1 MSSIVQK
8 ILYLC
13 RVSCHTKSGCD
24 IINAVGVM
32 TQTSDCD
39 VTCIV
44 YILNCI
50 LDVVSYVKVV
60 LS

>member
-1 MSSIVQK
+1 MF
-8 ILYLC
+8 
-13 RVSCHTKSGCD
+13 CHTKSGCD
-24 IINAVGVM
+24 ALKTVGGM
-32 TQTSDCD
+32 TQTSDGD
-39 VTCIV
+39 VTWIV

>member
-8 ILYLC
+8 MLYLC
-13 RVSCHTKSGCD
+13 RVLCHTKSGCD
-24 IINAVGVM
+24 ALNIVDVM
-32 TQTSDCD
+32 TQSSDCD
-39 VTCIV
+39 VTKIV

>member
-1 MSSIVQK
+1 MPSIVQK
-8 ILYLC
+8 MLYQCLV
-13 RVSCHTKSGCD
+13 RCHTKSGCEVL
-24 IINAVGVM
+24 NTVGVM
-32 TQTSDCD
+32 TQISDCD
-39 VTCIV
+39 ITGIV